1 LLSDK
6 SDGRCRGPGNPWED
20 ADVIAGLLL
29 AAGAGRRYG
38 MPKALVDEGAWLR
51 QAVTTLTDGG
61 CDPVLVVVGAQAD
74 RVLPLVPETASTVLA
89 ADWAEGMGA
98 SLRAGLAELVRSA
111 PPQVQAALV
120 HLVDLPDVDASVVRR
135 LVALADPAVVA
146 RAGFQSQPGHPVL
159 LGRQHWADIVASA
172 QGDRGARDWLAGRSD
187 LTVVDCSD
195 LASGI
200 DVDHPYQP
208 PSQPRNSH

>member
-1 LLSDK
+1 M
-6 SDGRCRGPGNPWED
+6 
-20 ADVIAGLLL
+20 IAGLLL

-38 MPKALVDEGAWLR
+38 MPKALVDGGAWLR
-51 QAVTTLTDGG
+51 RAVATLTDGG

-74 RVLPLVPETASTVLA
+74 RVVPLVPKTASTVLA

-120 HLVDLPDVDASVVRR
+120 HLVDLPDVDTSVVRR
-135 LVALADPAVVA
+135 LIALADPTVVA
-146 RAGFQSQPGHPVL
+146 RAGFTSQPGHPVL
-159 LGRQHWADIVASA
+159 LGRQHWADIVVSA
-172 QGDRGARDWLAGRSD
+172 QGDRGARDWLAGRCD
-187 LTVVDCSD
+187 LIVVDCSD

-200 DVDHPYQP
+200 DVDRPDQSP
-208 PSQPRNSH
+208 TQSLSE

>member
-1 LLSDK
+1 V
-6 SDGRCRGPGNPWED
+6 PGNPWED
-20 ADVIAGLLL
+20 AAVIAGLLL

-38 MPKALVDEGAWLR
+38 MPKALAEEGAWLR
-51 QAVTTLTDGG
+51 RAVTTLTDGG

-74 RVLPLVPETASTVLA
+74 QVLPLVPDTARAVLA

-98 SLRAGLAELVRSA
+98 SLRAGLSELVRSA

-135 LVALADPAVVA
+135 LAALAEPTVVA
-146 RAGFQSQPGHPVL
+146 RAGFESQPGHPVL
-159 LGRQHWADIVASA
+159 FGRRHWANIVASVR
-172 QGDRGARDWLAGRSD
+172 GDRGARDWLAQQSD

-200 DVDHPYQP
+200 DVDHPNQ
-208 PSQPRNSH
+208 RLAE